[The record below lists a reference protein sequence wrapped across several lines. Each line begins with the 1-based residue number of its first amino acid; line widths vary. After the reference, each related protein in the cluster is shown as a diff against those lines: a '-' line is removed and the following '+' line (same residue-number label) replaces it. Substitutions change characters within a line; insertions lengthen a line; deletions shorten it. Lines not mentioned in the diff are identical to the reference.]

1 LYIFKPLKG
10 FKAVCIHMVWPAVFT
25 VKYLASGCG
34 TSTHTHITPHT
45 HTQHTHKL
53 QLFKIKHS

>member
-1 LYIFKPLKG
+1 M
-10 FKAVCIHMVWPAVFT
+10 AWPAVFT